1 MNNFYSVP
9 PSPPPEVVVPSSTV
23 LKIEEI
29 VKEPVLLGD
38 SSIKEVPKTR
48 LNLSGIKGY
57 KDKKKSIKELKL
69 KTETIIELKKAFD
82 IFDLEELKLN
92 HSVVLFVAQVVEDI
106 FNKPNQGDVKRE
118 VVVEIC
124 KDYFN
129 GEAPLVEMVL
139 DLVFPKIIKTTLWRR
154 NKQRLKNLAIFFF
167 EIFGPSIQ
175 TNLSSKLKL

>member
-1 MNNFYSVP
+1 MNNIQRVERPVLVEPP
-9 PSPPPEVVVPSSTV
+9 PST
-23 LKIEEI
+23 IACIDEI
-29 VKEPVLLGD
+29 VKEPELLGD
-38 SSIKEVPKTR
+38 ATVKEMPKSR

-57 KDKKKSIKELKL
+57 KEKKKSIKEIKL
-69 KTETIIELKKAFD
+69 KSETIIELKKAFD
-82 IFDLEELKLN
+82 IFDPAELKLN

-106 FNKPNQGDVKRE
+106 FNKPKQGDIKRD

-129 GEAPLVEMVL
+129 GEASLVDMVL

-167 EIFGPSIQ
+167 EIFGPTIQ